1 MFGPSTVSH
10 DESGIATWTASR
22 LVLSVCLVTVLLAW
36 TGYTV
41 YGLSLSYSYW
51 LDEIFSVVASSSGIR
66 EQLDVYLNDVH
77 PPLYQILLSLWVGG
91 FGQAEWAT
99 RALSSIAVLAAM
111 PAYWIIGRTLGR
123 EVGTLTALVVLC
135 NWLVYVYALE
145 TRSYALVFSMSSWA
159 LALFASGHRSA
170 LRVVLCLLGLTH
182 FFGTLLAAC
191 YLAWLLWEKRTS
203 SSEWLHTVL
212 AGVVIMA
219 WPIGYV
225 VFGNAEALAGGKF
238 WIQSTPGDGIGQAI
252 QVAVPGLVFAA
263 KAGKVSMDRT
273 ASMVLVFGV
282 TVAAAV
288 FVWAMRTM
296 HSDRSRRTV
305 LGVSV
310 VLCAAVAIASAIN
323 VHTPVTTPRNFM
335 VIVPLASL
343 LVAIVLNKL
352 LAVANH
358 AVVTAVVLGCV
369 VGVSQAQIHD
379 AMQRRFGPTEDYK
392 TTARMVDDVVS
403 TTGGQVYVIGST
415 SSRISSF
422 RQAQASY
429 YLHRSVVFTPLN
441 KIGTLPSGSIV
452 VFGHRTPTTR
462 PGRDCYNDILGTLD
476 SANRIYTAHF
486 TTQTKRCENGF
497 VRLQ

>member
-10 DESGIATWTASR
+10 DESGIGMWTAHR
-22 LVLSVCLVTVLLAW
+22 LVLSVFLVTVLLAW

-41 YGLSLSYSYW
+41 YGLWLGYSYW
-51 LDEIFSVVASSSGIR
+51 LDEIFSVVASSSGFR
-66 EQLDVYLNDVH
+66 EQLYGYLHDVH
-77 PPLYQILLSLWVGG
+77 PPLYQLLLSLWVGW

-99 RALSSIAVLAAM
+99 RALSSIFVLATM
-111 PAYWIIGRTLGR
+111 PAYWIIGRALGR
-123 EVGTLTALVVLC
+123 ELGMLTTLAVLC
-135 NWLVYVYALE
+135 NWLVYVYAQE
-145 TRSYALVFSMSSWA
+145 TRSYALLFSMSSWA

-170 LRVVLCLLGLTH
+170 LHVVLCLLGLTH

-219 WPIGYV
+219 WPIAYV

-238 WIQSTPGDGIGQAI
+238 WIQSTPRDGIGQAL
-252 QVAVPGLVFAA
+252 QVAVPGLVFATQ
-263 KAGKVSMDRT
+263 AGKASMDRT
-273 ASMVLVFGV
+273 SIIVLVCGV
-282 TVAAAV
+282 AMAAAV
-288 FVWAMRTM
+288 FVWAIQTM
-296 HSDRSRRTV
+296 HSDRTRRTIV
-305 LGVSV
+305 GVSA
-310 VLCAAVAIASAIN
+310 VLCATVAIASAIN
-323 VHTPVTTPRNFM
+323 IHTPVTTVRNFM
-335 VIVPLASL
+335 VIAPLASL
-343 LVAIVLNKL
+343 LVAIVLHKL

-358 AVVTAVVLGCV
+358 ALVTAVVLGCV

-403 TTGGQVYVIGST
+403 TTGGQVYTIGS
-415 SSRISSF
+415 RNGLVPSF
-422 RQAQASY
+422 KQAHTSY
-429 YLHRSVVFTPLN
+429 YLHQSVIFSPLS
-441 KIGTLPSGSIV
+441 KIGALPAGSIV

-462 PGRDCYNDILGTLD
+462 PGRDCYNDILGALD